1 MTVNRRLQHL
11 LDTDELDW
19 DDPRHR
25 EIYLREW
32 VNKDGKAFRDDD
44 GGDPC
49 PSCDEADLEPRGGE
63 YYCPQC
69 GYQAPCRDL
78 Y

>member
-44 GGDPC
+44 DDDP
-49 PSCDEADLEPRGGE
+49 AD
-63 YYCPQC
+63 
-69 GYQAPCRDL
+69 DS
-78 Y
+78 

>member
-1 MTVNRRLQHL
+1 MVNPRLQRL

-32 VNKDGKAFRDDD
+32 VNKDSKAFNDDED
-44 GGDPC
+44 D
-49 PSCDEADLEPRGGE
+49 
-63 YYCPQC
+63 
-69 GYQAPCRDL
+69 QAG
-78 Y
+78 